1 MAYFSRAAFGQR
13 RVEAQFSHETLC
25 PVCDS
30 AGSRYVLSRGEQR
43 LLRCQGCDL
52 IRLEPRKR
60 PSGGLGGAVQD
71 AAVPGAGSAWQPL
84 LEAVQSRVPRDRAS
98 LIQIGCAGPVSAQAQ
113 ETAARLG
120 LRLAAIDPASDAP
133 SVQPSPQAGDPLPLP
148 QFAACVIVEPL
159 EHEGDPLSALLAIRR
174 FLAPEG
180 VLAVAFEALLPPP
193 DRLQAQDLVAGP
205 STRFLYNRETA
216 ESLLFR
222 AGFGRVRIAP
232 PSGAAM
238 PTVVTAVK
246 RYSEDALRRRDK
258 LSIIMPVF
266 NEKATFLEVFE
277 LLHAKQLPDLDKE
290 IIVVESNS
298 TDGTKDDVRTIAE
311 RPGVEVVWEDRP
323 RGKGHA
329 VRAGLARASGDF
341 VLIQDADLEYD
352 IDDYDILLDPLYRN
366 RAAFVLGVRHGR
378 HGDSWK
384 MRHFEDQFA
393 ISQVMNLGH
402 LFFTGLFNVVYGQ
415 RLTDPFTMFKVFR
428 RDCIDGMTLE
438 CNRFDFDWEL
448 VAKLVRRGYAPVEI
462 PVNYASRSFTEGK
475 KVAFFRDPL
484 TWIRACIKYRFV
496 KV

>member
-1 MAYFSRAAFGQR
+1 MRL
-13 RVEAQFSHETLC
+13 V
-25 PVCDS
+25 PVD
-30 AGSRYVLSRGEQR
+30 A
-43 LLRCQGCDL
+43 
-52 IRLEPRKR
+52 
-60 PSGGLGGAVQD
+60 GGA
-71 AAVPGAGSAWQPL
+71 P
-84 LEAVQSRVPRDRAS
+84 
-98 LIQIGCAGPVSAQAQ
+98 SAQA
-113 ETAARLG
+113 A
-120 LRLAAIDPASDAP
+120 
-133 SVQPSPQAGDPLPLP
+133 AGDPVPLP
-148 QFAACVIVEPL
+148 AFDACVIAEPL
-159 EHEGDPLSALLAIRR
+159 EREGNPLSALLGVRR
-174 FLAPEG
+174 FLSADG
-180 VLAVAFEALLPPP
+180 ILAVAFEALLPGPE
-193 DRLQAQDLVAGP
+193 RLQGADLAVGP
-205 STRFLYNRETA
+205 ATRFLYNRETA
-216 ESLLFR
+216 ESLLFH
-222 AGFGRVRIAP
+222 AGFGRVRFAAAE
-232 PSGAAM
+232 GARAA
-238 PTVVTAVK
+238 VATAGK
-246 RYSEDALRRRDK
+246 RYPEDPLRRRDK
-258 LSIIMPVF
+258 LSIVMPVF

-277 LLHAKQLPDLDKE
+277 LLYAKQLPDLDKE

-298 TDGTKDDVRTIAE
+298 TDGTRDDVRTIAD
-311 RPGVEVVWEDRP
+311 RPGVSVVWEERP

-329 VRAGLARASGDF
+329 VRAGLAHATGDF

-393 ISQVMNLGH
+393 VSQVMNLGH

-415 RLTDPFTMFKVFR
+415 RMSDPFTMFKVFR
-428 RDCIDGMTLE
+428 RDCIDGVAFE